1 MSKKIHEARQ
11 ILALVSDSTASLRQR
26 WLQAHDF
33 MLKQSGISND
43 QEAAD
48 HLVAM
53 ADDEIVGDRS
63 EAELAEELL
72 EVQENC
78 QRIIDREIDRILSE
92 LNDDELALPVNAIL
106 ETREH
111 RDLLIPL
118 LIESLR
124 EAASRTRA
132 GHDVEGGLH
141 FLALFLLSEFQVQ
154 EALPAVL
161 EAISLPGE
169 QVFDLFGDAVT
180 ESFPTILAG
189 FCIESRATLL
199 NIILDKSYNE
209 YVRWSAALAYIYL
222 VFHGRVTRQA
232 AVEELRSPLRV
243 FLDQA
248 DRSSILHIIST
259 LAYLAPREATAEID
273 EAYDRNLMDVKYID
287 RKSLQEK
294 MDDVDNWAIDESN
307 RFSSLGIEDTVEEL
321 QRWASYSEEREE
333 EREPEESP
341 PVSFDTRTS
350 NSTSIVNDRPYIGRN
365 DPCYCGSGKKF
376 KKCCGRN

>member
-1 MSKKIHEARQ
+1 MSKKIHDSRQ

-53 ADDEIVGDRS
+53 ADDEMVGDRS

-92 LNDDELALPVNAIL
+92 LNDDDSALPVDAIR

-111 RDLLIPL
+111 RDLFIPL

-124 EAASRTRA
+124 EAAAHARA

-141 FLALFLLSEFQVQ
+141 FLALFLLSEFKAQ
-154 EALPAVL
+154 EALPAIL
-161 EAISLPGE
+161 ESISLPGE

-209 YVRWSAALAYIYL
+209 YVRWSAALSYIYL
-222 VFHGRVTRQA
+222 VFHGHVTRET
-232 AVEELRSPLRV
+232 AVEELRQPLRI

-248 DRSSILHIIST
+248 DRSSVLHIIST
-259 LAYLAPREATAEID
+259 LSYLAPREATAEID
-273 EAYDRNLMDVKYID
+273 EAYERNLMDVKYID

-294 MDDVDNWAIDESN
+294 MDDVDHWAIDESN

-333 EREPEESP
+333 ELEPEERP
-341 PVSFDTRTS
+341 PVSFDTRPR

-376 KKCCGRN
+376 KKCCGKN